1 MPAHC
6 GQDARSPSVKR
17 RTLRST
23 YLAIGLLLGG
33 GAPIGAFVTRVI
45 LFESVRSA
53 PLADVRANQFF
64 YLYQLI
70 GSSAVFAIA
79 GYAAGDRAERLRRA
93 EAFYQTL
100 SEHDPLTG
108 LFNERAFRN
117 RYERATERAVR
128 TGQPL
133 SLLLVD
139 VDHLKRINDQHGHG
153 AGNEALLHIANALR
167 VAKRIDDAAARWGG
181 DEFAILLAGGDAS
194 AARRVAN
201 NVLARVRSAPVAADG
216 GELTVTVTIGVCTA
230 TRMKENH
237 DLFAAA
243 DRALYDG
250 KHAGRNCAFFVELA
264 G

>member
-1 MPAHC
+1 MTW
-6 GQDARSPSVKR
+6 

-23 YLAIGLLLGG
+23 YLVIGLLLGV

-53 PLADVRANQFF
+53 PLADLRANRFF

-70 GSSAVFAIA
+70 GSCAVFAIA

-117 RYERATERAVR
+117 RYERATERALR

-133 SLLLVD
+133 SLLLID
-139 VDHLKRINDQHGHG
+139 VDHLKKINDLHGHG
-153 AGNEALLHIANALR
+153 AGNEALLHIGNALR
-167 VAKRIDDAAARWGG
+167 VAKRADDAAARWGG
-181 DEFAILLAGGDAS
+181 DEFAILLVGGDAS
-194 AARRVAN
+194 AARRVSN
-201 NVLARVRSAPVAADG
+201 NVLARVRAAAIPVDRA
-216 GELTVTVTIGVCTA
+216 EIPVTVTIGACTA
-230 TRMKENH
+230 TRMKEND

-250 KHAGRNCAFFVELA
+250 KHAGRDCVVFVEL
-264 G
+264 GG